1 MFTKFSF
8 VVFFLKTNVKCQKKE
23 KEESIFLVHIFN
35 LPSPS
40 PSPSPSLSLL
50 PDPPPSP
57 SSPSLSLLP
66 APPPPP
72 PPLLPIHLNQNTKQI
87 TLFSKV
93 LGLLERKFGYHP
105 RR

>member
-8 VVFFLKTNVKCQKKE
+8 VVVVFLKTNVKCQKKE

-35 LPSPS
+35 LP
-40 PSPSPSLSLL
+40 
-50 PDPPPSP
+50 PPSP
-57 SSPSLSLLP
+57 SPSLSLLP

-72 PPLLPIHLNQNTKQI
+72 PPLLPIHLNQNTKQT
-87 TLFSKV
+87 TLFSKE

>member
-35 LPSPS
+35 LPP

-50 PDPPPSP
+50 PAP
-57 SSPSLSLLP
+57 SSPSPS
-66 APPPPP
+66 
-72 PPLLPIHLNQNTKQI
+72 PPLLPLLLLFFLFIYIKTLNKR
-87 TLFSKV
+87 LFSPKSSACWKES
-93 LGLLERKFGYHP
+93 LGTIHAGKKESG
-105 RR
+105 